1 MSKRKKNSAQQL
13 MGIEDITDYSIVT
26 RQGEL
31 VFFVISPTNLS
42 VLPESGISARI
53 NALLNVIR
61 TNDGLELMASDAM
74 QSFEFNKHF
83 YRDRLEKE
91 PLPAIRNLL
100 QKDMEYLDGIQ
111 VMAAS
116 SRQFFLI
123 LRIQREIKG
132 DIYAFL
138 GDVEK
143 YIHEQGFT
151 VHRADKQELKGLLAV
166 YYEQNMTAVTFD
178 DVDGQR
184 WME

>member
-83 YRDRLEKE
+83 YRGRLEKE
-91 PLPAIRNLL
+91 PLPAPTFTV
-100 QKDMEYLDGIQ
+100 DP
-111 VMAAS
+111 
-116 SRQFFLI
+116 
-123 LRIQREIKG
+123 
-132 DIYAFL
+132 DITDFYAFTKNSFRID
-138 GDVEK
+138 G
-143 YIHEQGFT
+143 YQYHP
-151 VHRADKQELKGLLAV
+151 
-166 YYEQNMTAVTFD
+166 FD
-178 DVDGQR
+178 FEIP
-184 WME
+184 MAI